1 MPQHEKEMAQT
12 GLLERFRK
20 SWFPPAAVVGAFSA
34 FVAAAFR
41 VRPSPKAP
49 GRSSAS
55 PRVPGP
61 SVLPVLSPSPAG
73 PLEREYALS
82 LFLGGST
89 SAHPFLRSLT
99 GVAIGA
105 GDRIYALGDGEIRI
119 FESKGELVGTWKAPE
134 NAACLTV
141 TADGVVYIGAADRVE
156 IYDVG
161 GIRRAGFTAGE
172 KGRPATVTAIK
183 VVQKEILVADAAAR
197 FIRRYDSSGNQSGTI
212 GTNNK
217 TGGFMLPNR
226 WLDFDVDT
234 KGIVHATDT
243 GRHQVTAW
251 TLGGSP
257 VGAFGKFG
265 MSRFEDFVG
274 CCNPVNL
281 AVTPDDKIVTAE
293 KMVAR
298 VKVYETDGKLLA
310 LIGPEHFEPN
320 CTHIYLAVDSKG
332 RILAA
337 DPVRRAIRVFSRVVK
352 VAAEDFS
359 GRSLN
364 ANE

>member
-1 MPQHEKEMAQT
+1 MAPDEKEMARKR
-12 GLLERFRK
+12 LFERLRS

-41 VRPSPKAP
+41 VRPVTGPSPAAP
-49 GRSSAS
+49 RKS
-55 PRVPGP
+55 GP
-61 SVLPVLSPSPAG
+61 SVLPVLSPPAAG

-82 LFLGGST
+82 LRLGGSS
-89 SAHPFLRSLT
+89 SARPFLRSLT
-99 GVAIGA
+99 GVAIGT

-119 FESKGELVGTWKAPE
+119 FESKGDLIGNWKAPE

-141 TADGVVYIGAADRVE
+141 APDGLIYLGIGDRVE

-161 GIRRAGFTAGE
+161 GIRRAAFTAGE
-172 KGRPATVTAIK
+172 KGRPAAVTAIK
-183 VVQKEILVADAAAR
+183 VVHKEILVADAAAR
-197 FIRRYDSSGNQSGTI
+197 FIRRYDSDGSQLGTI

-226 WLDFDVDT
+226 WLDFDVDS

-243 GRHQVTAW
+243 GRHRVTAW
-251 TLGGSP
+251 RLDGSP
-257 VGAFGKFG
+257 AGAFGKFG
-265 MSRFEDFVG
+265 MNRFEDFVG

-281 AVTPDDKIVTAE
+281 AVTPDGKIVTAE
-293 KMVAR
+293 KMIAR
-298 VKVYETDGKLLA
+298 VKVYETVGRLLA

-320 CTHIYLAVDSKG
+320 CTHIYLAADSKG
-332 RILAA
+332 RILAG
-337 DPVRRAIRVFSRVVK
+337 DPVRREINVFSQVVK
-352 VAAEDFS
+352 SAANGPS

-364 ANE
+364 AHE